1 MSQGTPSTNDRNP
14 PAGHCLDRRQFL
26 NAGLRGAAAI
36 AVGAMLPSV
45 LAAAPNAFDLA
56 LRGQDLIQKK
66 SFAEAAAV
74 LERAVA
80 MDPASDWAQGL
91 LGRAYFGMG
100 RLPAAVNAFRAA
112 LRINPDDT
120 FSRMMIDMITQRPLP
135 APLPA
140 SRGPTKLETA
150 AEIEAENWERRL
162 TDDGGLEYRVSR
174 VVIDA
179 GHGGFDSGAV
189 GARGLQEKAVTLA
202 LAQRV
207 YQRLSRQGRVT
218 AFLTRTGDYYLPLSA
233 RTVIANQYRADLF
246 LSIHINASTNR
257 SAGGVE
263 TFFCA
268 EKASSAEAEKVA
280 AYENEVLRFDA
291 EKSRAPGQID
301 IEDILFRL
309 EQKNNWRQSG
319 TFADIFQSRMN
330 TALPLRHRGVQSAN
344 FFVLRKAKMPSILL
358 ETGFISNLEEE
369 ALLSRSGFLDS
380 IADAIVKGVA

>member
-1 MSQGTPSTNDRNP
+1 MPPRAPSTKNRHP
-14 PAGHCLDRRQFL
+14 PAGHCLSRRQFL
-26 NAGLRGAAAI
+26 GTGIRGVAAM
-36 AVGAMLPSV
+36 AVGAMLPVGS
-45 LAAAPNAFDLA
+45 AAAANAFDLA
-56 LRGQDLIQKK
+56 LKGQDLIQKK
-66 SFAEAAAV
+66 SFAEAATV
-74 LERAVA
+74 LEQAVA
-80 MDPASDWAQGL
+80 LDPSSDWAQGL

-100 RLPAAVNAFRAA
+100 RLPASVNAFRAA
-112 LRINPDDT
+112 LRINPEDT

-135 APLPA
+135 APLP
-140 SRGPTKLETA
+140 SQRSLTELETA
-150 AEIEAENWERRL
+150 AQVEAEQWERRL
-162 TDDGGLEYRVSR
+162 KDDGGLGYRVSR

-207 YQRLSRQGRVT
+207 HQRLTREGRVT

-291 EKSRAPGQID
+291 EKPRAPGQID

-330 TALPLRHRGVQSAN
+330 SALPLRHRGVQSAN

-369 ALLSRSGFLDS
+369 AMLSRPDFLDG
-380 IADAIVKGVA
+380 IANAIVKGVA

>member
-1 MSQGTPSTNDRNP
+1 MRQGTPFTNDLR
-14 PAGHCLDRRQFL
+14 AGTGTMLSRRRFL
-26 NAGLRGAAAI
+26 STSLRGAAAI

-74 LERAVA
+74 LERAA
-80 MDPASDWAQGL
+80 ALDPGSDWAQGL

-100 RLPAAVNAFRAA
+100 RLPAAVSAFRAA

-135 APLPA
+135 ATLPP
-140 SRGPTKLETA
+140 SRGPTELETA

-162 TDDGGLEYRVSR
+162 KDDGGLEYRVSR

-207 YQRLSRQGRVT
+207 YQRLSRDGRVK

-291 EKSRAPGQID
+291 EKPRAPGQID

-369 ALLSRSGFLDS
+369 ALLSRSEFLDS
-380 IADAIVKGVA
+380 IADAVVKGVA